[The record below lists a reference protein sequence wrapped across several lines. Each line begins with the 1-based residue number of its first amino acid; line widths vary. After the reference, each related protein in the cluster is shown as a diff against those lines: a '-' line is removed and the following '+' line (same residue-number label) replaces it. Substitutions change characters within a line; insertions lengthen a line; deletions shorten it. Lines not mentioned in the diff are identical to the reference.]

1 MLIVIIVSLRRQATH
16 INHIQDKEEMKEK
29 LVALLEKSID
39 ICFEKGTLKRME
51 IPFIEVDLPRE
62 GSHGDYA
69 SNVAMILASSQR
81 ENPRKIA
88 GLIVDNIDDDT
99 IVEKIE
105 IAGPGFINFF
115 IRKEMWAT
123 LLKEVEEEGPDY
135 GQCHFGKGKKV
146 QVEFVSANPTGPL
159 HIGHARGAVIGDA
172 IANILQTAG
181 YSVSREY
188 YINDAG
194 NQMNNLGRSVWYR
207 YLELLGE
214 TVEFPDDCYQGTYIT
229 DLARE
234 IYEKHSDD
242 LRTGGEEKAIP
253 LLTDYAAGS
262 ILEGI
267 KNDLKAFG
275 VEFDCYFSEKTLYE
289 NDGVERL
296 LRKLQEKGYI
306 YREEKTLWFKTTDFD
321 DEKDRVVIREN
332 GDPTY
337 FAADIAYHKNKY
349 ARGFDR
355 VIDVWGADH
364 HGYIPRMYA
373 GIQALGKQKDALDI
387 VLVQLV
393 NLLRDGVPVA
403 MSTRAGEF
411 ITLREVIEEVG
422 KDAARYN
429 FLMRRSNSHLD
440 FDLELAKKESNEN
453 PVYYVQYAYAR
464 ISSILRTAIERG
476 LQVPGYDEV
485 DLSLLAEQEEYDIIK
500 LIDRFPELVEGSVKA
515 LEPHR
520 IPFYINDLASLFHS
534 YYNKHRV
541 VSDDTKLTQARLF
554 LIKSLRTVFGN
565 ALRLLGVSAPE
576 RM

>member
-1 MLIVIIVSLRRQATH
+1 
-16 INHIQDKEEMKEK
+16 MKEK
-29 LVALLEKSID
+29 LVTLVKQSID
-39 ICFEKGTLKRME
+39 RCFEAGTLKRVD

-62 GSHGDYA
+62 DAHGDYA
-69 SNVAMILASSQR
+69 TNIAMVLAASQR

-88 GLIVDNIDDDT
+88 GFIVDNIGDNS
-99 IVEKIE
+99 IVEKID

-115 IRKEMWAT
+115 IAKEMWAT
-123 LLKEVEEEGPDY
+123 LLQDVEDQGLCY
-135 GQCHFGKGKKV
+135 GQSDLGRGMRV

-159 HIGHARGAVIGDA
+159 HIGHARGAVIGDV
-172 IANILQTAG
+172 IANMLQSTG
-181 YSVSREY
+181 FSVSREY

-194 NQMNNLGRSVWYR
+194 NQMNNLGRSVWFR

-214 TVEFPDDCYQGTYIT
+214 AVEFPPDCYQGTYIV
-229 DLARE
+229 DLARD
-234 IYEKHSDD
+234 IYEEHGTA
-242 LRTGGEEKAIP
+242 LRDRGEAEAVSF
-253 LLTDYAAGS
+253 LTDYAAGS

-267 KNDLKAFG
+267 QGDLRAFG
-275 VEFDCYFSEKTLYE
+275 VTFDCYFSEKELYRD
-289 NDGVERL
+289 DGVERL
-296 LRKLQEKGYI
+296 LRELQDKGYV

-337 FAADIAYHKNKY
+337 FAADIAYHRNKY

-373 GIQALGKQKDALDI
+373 GIQAVGQQKESLDI

-411 ITLREVIEEVG
+411 TTLREVIDEVG

-453 PVYYVQYAYAR
+453 PVYYVQYAHAR
-464 ISSILRTAIERG
+464 ISSILRTAAERG
-476 LQVPGYDEV
+476 HRVPRYDEV
-485 DLSLLAEQEEYDIIK
+485 DLSLLTEQEEYDIIK
-500 LIDRFPELVEGSVKA
+500 LIDRFPELIEGSAQA

-520 IPFYINDLASLFHS
+520 IPFYINDLAALFHS

-541 VSDDTKLTQARLF
+541 VSDDADLTRARLF